1 MTLLCDCSLSKFTS
15 YMVCSML
22 CLQVWKCESLDE
34 ATGQVTSS
42 IDLSTVTQ
50 VNNAILTVP
59 PMTLPHGLYKFTF
72 RIELGSSH
80 LFDVQKSTHVRI
92 TKSPIIARIVANGM
106 SEITRGANTLLTLS
120 PERYSLDPD
129 LKFTAPQV
137 ACATR

>member
-1 MTLLCDCSLSKFTS
+1 
-15 YMVCSML
+15 
-22 CLQVWKCESLDE
+22 
-34 ATGQVTSS
+34 
-42 IDLSTVTQ
+42 
-50 VNNAILTVP
+50 
-59 PMTLPHGLYKFTF
+59 MTLPHGLYKFTF

-106 SEITRGANTLLTLS
+106 SEITRGANTLVTLS